1 MNTDLRIQDV
11 QWGGLHPSR
20 MSAINSVFSPRIP
33 MSTDAEFWSFAAA
46 FNRFLK
52 HKLCLAEEEG
62 DPCNSPIIQAH
73 TIPRSQMRRI
83 AIDSHVYSFDTSL
96 AQLERS
102 DGKIAI
108 KRFGIGQFS
117 VLNCFCGRHDKA
129 IFADVEDVPL
139 TFSPRQLAVLHYRTV
154 ASELYRKIRMV
165 EAISHQIEVHSK
177 ANKDRGVLAGLE
189 ALNEGNKLGM
199 RDGQIAFHECQR
211 ILEQHDYGA
220 LSAMVV
226 RFRRMPTIM
235 TVGGFYPEFCFDGT
249 RLQTLGNKE
258 QIFETVSFN
267 ILTADDRAALAM
279 IWQKGHVNP
288 LAFAR
293 SFERQPPNH
302 YTTLAIQASFE
313 HLENTCA
320 EPMWWDNLKKVEQ
333 DLLLRR
339 MQITGEIFE
348 ERTGSSLQY
357 SGVTHD
363 DWDFDRLE
371 FVNV

>member
-1 MNTDLRIQDV
+1 
-11 QWGGLHPSR
+11 
-20 MSAINSVFSPRIP
+20 
-33 MSTDAEFWSFAAA
+33 
-46 FNRFLK
+46 
-52 HKLCLAEEEG
+52 
-62 DPCNSPIIQAH
+62 
-73 TIPRSQMRRI
+73 
-83 AIDSHVYSFDTSL
+83 
-96 AQLERS
+96 
-102 DGKIAI
+102 
-108 KRFGIGQFS
+108 
-117 VLNCFCGRHDKA
+117 
-129 IFADVEDVPL
+129 
-139 TFSPRQLAVLHYRTV
+139 
-154 ASELYRKIRMV
+154 
-165 EAISHQIEVHSK
+165 
-177 ANKDRGVLAGLE
+177 
-189 ALNEGNKLGM
+189 
-199 RDGQIAFHECQR
+199 
-211 ILEQHDYGA
+211 
-220 LSAMVV
+220 MVV

-320 EPMWWDNLKKVEQ
+320 EPRWWDNLKKVEQ

-339 MQITGEIFE
+339 MQIAGGIFV